1 MDSNI
6 TADQYALYI
15 PKVSLVWSTPNGDSL
30 IAEMARVSILDNKN
44 KPIEKLIK
52 YLADHKHNS
61 PFEMVNMCIEL
72 FAPRDIT
79 RQVIRHRSFSFQEFC
94 IAGDSLISVR
104 GLNSSSRKQ
113 RISIA
118 DLYARQQSGDYN
130 GRRKGLLARVYD
142 ESSKLL
148 VYAPIREVFHTGV
161 KPVYRVSVGNGTQK
175 VLTSTA
181 EHKFLCRDG
190 VFRPLHNIAV
200 GDFVALNGIPVYQ
213 SPEWMADAK
222 TRSMEKG
229 IGLAYIAEE
238 AGCSTHT
245 IRKWLRKH
253 GMQFTHAEIR
263 SYTPVWNKGLP
274 PEQQP
279 RFDKLHSEETRTK
292 MRESARHGEDSN
304 LFKHGNSRS
313 WRQTVQDHC
322 DKWKL
327 SLVRQQNNACNH
339 CGVEVSVGCGS
350 EIDHKKPVAFYPELA
365 FELENLQV
373 LCKECH
379 EDKSSEEVRSIHHTI
394 RWGRVNSIV
403 SAGTVDTYDLE
414 VDHTS
419 HNYVANGIVVH
430 NSGRY
435 AEYPDSS
442 FVLREPRLQHESN
455 RQMSVE
461 MPLNTEKDKT
471 RYKQL
476 MEIQVVVI
484 NAARDCYYEM
494 LHEGIAKEQA
504 RSVLP
509 EGNTLSR
516 MYINGNLRSWV
527 HYLQIRTDISTVQKE
542 HAQVAKAIQVVFKQE
557 FPTVHRAF
565 FGE

>member
-1 MDSNI
+1 MKYEMYTPTVN
-6 TADQYALYI
+6 
-15 PKVSLVWSTPNGDSL
+15 PVWSTPNGDEL
-30 IAEMARVSILDNKN
+30 VAEMARVSVIENKG
-44 KPIEKLIK
+44 KPIEKLIQ
-52 YLADHKHNS
+52 YLMEHNHPS
-61 PFEMVNMCIEL
+61 PFQMVNLCVEV

-79 RQVIRHRSFSFQEFC
+79 RQIIRHSSLNFQEFC

-190 VFRPLHNIAV
+190 VFRPLHDIAV

-279 RFDKLHSEETRTK
+279 GFGKLHSEETRTK

-339 CGVEVSVGCGS
+339 CGAEVSVGCGS

-435 AEYPDSS
+435 SEYPDSH
-442 FVLREPRLQHESN
+442 FVLREPRLQHPKN
-455 RQMSVE
+455 RQMSIDMNLDCE
-461 MPLNTEKDKT
+461 FDARIHQQFLLD
-471 RYKQL
+471 
-476 MEIQVVVI
+476 QVVLI
-484 NAARDCYYEM
+484 DTARDYYRDA
-494 LHEGIAKEQA
+494 LNKGIAKEQA
-504 RSVLP
+504 RCLLP

-516 MYINGNLRSWV
+516 MYINGTLRSWI
-527 HYLQIRTDISTVQKE
+527 HYLQVRTDTGSVQRE
-542 HAQVAKAIQVVFKQE
+542 HVQVADAIQSIFKQE
-557 FPTVHRAF
+557 FPIIHKAF
-565 FGE
+565 FEA